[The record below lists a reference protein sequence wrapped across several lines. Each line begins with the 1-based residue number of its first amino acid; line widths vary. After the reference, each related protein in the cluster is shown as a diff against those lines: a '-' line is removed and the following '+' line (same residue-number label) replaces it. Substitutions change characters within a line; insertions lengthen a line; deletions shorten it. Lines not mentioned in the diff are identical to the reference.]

1 MKTKFTIIALVL
13 SLGLNAQEQHVESSS
28 GGQYFFSTGSM
39 TWTVGEVVINT
50 IQSPDNHL
58 TQGFNQTR
66 INFIGIEEYN
76 NRINVS
82 VFPNP
87 TTDFINI
94 NASKKT
100 TLRIYDISQKLVKVV
115 SVEKQDKVDL
125 SNISSGTYLLVFS
138 KNNKKLKTIKI
149 IVQK

>member
-1 MKTKFTIIALVL
+1 MKIKFTLLFLVFTIGV
-13 SLGLNAQEQHVESSS
+13 SAQEQHVESSS

-39 TWTVGEVVINT
+39 TWTVGEVIINT

-76 NRINVS
+76 DRINVN

-100 TLRIYDISQKLVKVV
+100 TLRIYDVSQKLVKVV
-115 SVEKQDKVDL
+115 SVEKQDQVDL
-125 SNISSGTYLLVFS
+125 SELSSGTYLLVFS

>member
-1 MKTKFTIIALVL
+1 MKIKLIIFFLGF
-13 SLGLNAQEQHVESSS
+13 SLGVNAQEQHVESSS

-39 TWTVGEVVINT
+39 VWTVGEVVINT
-50 IQSPDNHL
+50 IQSPDNHI
-58 TQGFNQTR
+58 TQGFNQSR
-66 INFIGIEEYN
+66 IEFVGIEEHSLKVD
-76 NRINVS
+76 IN

-100 TLRIYDISQKLVKVV
+100 KLSIYDMSQKLISQKALQK
-115 SVEKQDKVDL
+115 KDKVDL
-125 SNISSGTYLLVFS
+125 SDLSSGTYILVFT
-138 KNNKKLKTIKI
+138 KNNKTIKTIKI

>member
-1 MKTKFTIIALVL
+1 MAFSL
-13 SLGLNAQEQHVESSS
+13 SVNAQEQHVESSS

-39 TWTVGEVVINT
+39 TWTVGEVIINT

-66 INFIGIEEYN
+66 INFIGIEEFSTK
-76 NRINVS
+76 ININ

-87 TTDFINI
+87 TTDYINVD
-94 NASKKT
+94 ASKKT
-100 TLRIYDISQKLVKVV
+100 TLRIYDTSQKLIKIVQ
-115 SVEKQDKVDL
+115 VEKQDQVDL
-125 SNISSGTYLLVFS
+125 SELSSGTYILSFS
-138 KNNKKLKTIKI
+138 KNNKKIKTVKI